1 MVPTFLAALS
11 TLISCLCMYTYKAVL
26 HTKCIV
32 LMTQM
37 AAVVIALQWKVTQYF
52 MVFIWR
58 KKEDCLLALK
68 YSFLCV
74 LYVHIFPLTFIIKCP
89 DSILE
94 PDKERKTSCLELQL
108 LVWTKKFSD
117 WLCPLNVSHM

>member
-1 MVPTFLAALS
+1 
-11 TLISCLCMYTYKAVL
+11 MYTYKAVP

-52 MVFIWR
+52 TVFIWR

-94 PDKERKTSCLELQL
+94 PDKREEDKLSRVATSGLD
-108 LVWTKKFSD
+108 KKVLRLALS
-117 WLCPLNVSHM
+117 P